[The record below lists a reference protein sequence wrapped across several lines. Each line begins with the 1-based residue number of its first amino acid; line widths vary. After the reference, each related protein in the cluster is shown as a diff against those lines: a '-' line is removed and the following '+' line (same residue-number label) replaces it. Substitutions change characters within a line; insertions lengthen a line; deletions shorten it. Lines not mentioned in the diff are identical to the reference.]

1 MLLLLALL
9 LRLLLFA
16 AGDDTCRDT
25 SEMCAFWAQVGECEA
40 NPKFVAVHC
49 AAACGLCKQEW
60 ATDSGE
66 KRVASSPRVVI
77 FGHANHQTVPF
88 AALQA
93 HDRVVSMAAGELHL
107 VLLLESGQV
116 LTFGDDTLGQLG
128 HPRLTR
134 TTLMTRRAPEPLTWP
149 PPLTGMRATAVDAGR
164 MYSGALLADGSLM
177 LWGENTHGQ
186 CGIEVEMTPIHS
198 APSELLHLS
207 SLPASPVRVPLRA
220 KIRAFSLGE
229 IHTLVLT
236 TDGDVYS
243 LGDDAFGACC
253 NGTEA
258 DARGADG
265 WPHPVRRCD
274 LPLRAAEGEV
284 VESVHA
290 GGFHSMVV
298 TSHRR
303 VLVWGDNSHGQ
314 LGGERKD
321 GYVYSTLHD
330 LRGGGGDVDEEQ
342 YARELDAARQVEE
355 LSLPLLAGENLTS
368 LATRSFHS
376 AALTD
381 HGRLLVWGDNA
392 YGQVGSEPANH
403 SAVGDSQTAVPLGPA
418 TTQTAAAAVSLGEL
432 HTLALDNHSRP
443 YSFGLNTR
451 HQLGR
456 MYGATWDAYPDPFR
470 LPYEGGPSESVALL
484 AAGAHFSAAVTAPPD
499 RHLYVWGESVLA
511 AETRGRPL
519 HDTGHGA
526 PGEMAAPAPSAD
538 APPASETADAMRH
551 VELQIDAA
559 RAGTGGGGPASQ
571 REAAR
576 APVAVGGCAGG
587 FHFLARVVDDPGGGG
602 GGGASRAQQVLTWGE
617 NAAYQL
623 CRPTEEDFAEEAA
636 PVDPPLP
643 VPSADGEMVVGCGAF
658 HSLVAVPGVGLFVCG
673 MPTEQ
678 PPPTSQPE
686 QAQEHEGD
694 APPPPRMAPS
704 PPRVGVKGAA
714 SSGGSGG
721 GGRTSSSSQ
730 PSGGEGVPGALSRV
744 DLPIDYSAADDP
756 IVALG
761 AGHAHSVALT
771 RGGRVFTWG
780 SNEFG
785 QLGWAPIPSARGA
798 PADSAMPAGELRL
811 ALARAGTSDAGPPD
825 APPGAAE
832 PPPPPPGGG
841 EEASVG
847 IEASVP
853 VRQMAVGAYHNLL
866 VSASGEAWS
875 FGSNSHGQLARPTP
889 HGAASARAEPI
900 RLPLSHH
907 GQAVKAVAAG
917 LRHSVLL
924 LASGAVCAF
933 GDHSHGQL
941 GREAPTRANACDVV
955 AAATSSVGGGAP
967 IASPIVGLAAGEL
980 HTLALTANGEVWSWG
995 DNQFRQCG
1003 RELKEP
1009 LLPTAGRVL
1018 LPTHEDE
1025 GDTDGDGAAQH
1036 ADGVAAVAAQAVFAS
1051 GYHGLILTRAGK
1063 LIVVGTAVEFDGTT
1077 ALDAAARGD
1086 LSGGFADEYEY
1097 EERDDDDIDGD
1108 DFYEGAED
1116 DEDGVE
1122 GLVYREF

>member
-1 MLLLLALL
+1 M
-9 LRLLLFA
+9 
-16 AGDDTCRDT
+16 
-25 SEMCAFWAQVGECEA
+25 
-40 NPKFVAVHC
+40 
-49 AAACGLCKQEW
+49 
-60 ATDSGE
+60 
-66 KRVASSPRVVI
+66 VI

-274 LPLRAAEGEV
+274 LPLRSAEGEV

-330 LRGGGGDVDEEQ
+330 LRGGGGGVDEEQ

-526 PGEMAAPAPSAD
+526 HGEWRRPHSRPMRRLRVRPPMPCASLSCRSTPHAPASAAVGPPLNVRPPTRPSRSAAAPAASTFSRRSSTTLAAAAAAVQAVGSTCSHGARTRPISSAGRPKTTSPRRRRRWTHRCLCPPQTARWSSGAAPSLARCGARRGPLCLWDADRRPPSA
-538 APPASETADAMRH
+538 SE
-551 VELQIDAA
+551 V
-559 RAGTGGGGPASQ
+559 
-571 REAAR
+571 
-576 APVAVGGCAGG
+576 
-587 FHFLARVVDDPGGGG
+587 
-602 GGGASRAQQVLTWGE
+602 QQ
-617 NAAYQL
+617 
-623 CRPTEEDFAEEAA
+623 AEHA
-636 PVDPPLP
+636 
-643 VPSADGEMVVGCGAF
+643 
-658 HSLVAVPGVGLFVCG
+658 
-673 MPTEQ
+673 
-678 PPPTSQPE
+678 PE
-686 QAQEHEGD
+686 QKGD

-853 VRQMAVGAYHNLL
+853 VRQIAVGAYHNLL

-1086 LSGGFADEYEY
+1086 LSGGFADEYDY